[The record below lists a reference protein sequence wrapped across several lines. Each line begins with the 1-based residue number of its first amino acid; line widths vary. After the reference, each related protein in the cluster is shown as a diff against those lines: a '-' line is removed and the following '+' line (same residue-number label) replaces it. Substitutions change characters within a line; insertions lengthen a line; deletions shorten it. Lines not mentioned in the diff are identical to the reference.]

1 VIAYPYANSF
11 YGMLIHCYLWMQAP
25 ILLLL
30 VMISME
36 NHRIEENSSI
46 DDWTIKDGLSS
57 PQLYSIL

>member
-1 VIAYPYANSF
+1 
-11 YGMLIHCYLWMQAP
+11 MLIHCYLWMQAP